1 MMKITKVLARQILDS
16 RGDPTVE
23 AEVTLQSGATGRSG
37 VPSGASAG
45 KHEALELRDGGKRW
59 LGKGVEKA
67 VSQVNTTIARA
78 IANQD
83 LDQTSL
89 DKLLIELD
97 GTENKNTLG
106 ANAILSVSL
115 AFAWAMS
122 RAQNLALYQYIGALY
137 DNDRFIMPRPLF
149 NVLNGG
155 EHGDWATDIQE
166 YMVIPA
172 ANLGWSE
179 RLRLG
184 SEVFHHLA
192 KVLKEKGYSISVGNE
207 GGFAPA
213 VASNQEALD
222 LIVQAISRAG
232 YKLGEQV
239 TLGFDAAAS
248 EFYNEQTQQYE
259 LKRDGRNLSSEEMIS
274 WVEQLTSK
282 YPVELL
288 EDMLSQDDWTGWT
301 TLTAKLGGQA
311 QIVGDDL
318 LVTNTRRIEQAISQQ
333 ACNSLLVK
341 LNQIGTLTETLMA
354 MKMAKG
360 AGWSNVVSHR
370 SGETEDVTIAHLAVG
385 TGCGWL
391 KTGAPSRGERTAK
404 YNELTRIAEQV
415 E

>member
-1 MMKITKVLARQILDS
+1 
-16 RGDPTVE
+16 
-23 AEVTLQSGATGRSG
+23 
-37 VPSGASAG
+37 
-45 KHEALELRDGGKRW
+45 